1 VKYNIVV
8 RRPAERDL
16 EEAEDWYDEQ
26 QSGLGTEFRG
36 SVSDLFGRLTDNPR
50 IYPQVHGEIHRAVLR
65 RFPYLVYFL
74 IEGPLVV
81 VLAVLDSRRDPRVH
95 RERSGGPGRS

>member
-8 RRPAERDL
+8 RRLAERDL

-36 SVSDLFGRLTDNPR
+36 SISDLFERLTDNPGDDRLQCLKNLLGKRR
-50 IYPQVHGEIHRAVLR
+50 IGSAP
-65 RFPYLVYFL
+65 
-74 IEGPLVV
+74 
-81 VLAVLDSRRDPRVH
+81 PRV
-95 RERSGGPGRS
+95 SP